1 MLSHTAARRENTLC
15 AWLIAAALLAFS
27 PAIRAQEAS
36 LPYTVQTGDK
46 LIVLAS
52 ELLANPS
59 DWNEVARFNAL
70 PNPNLIR
77 PGQTLNIPLRLM
89 KYTPAAARL
98 VSVEGNVQVDNRAAL
113 AGAPVTEGSRL
124 QTGANSSA
132 VMQLADGSRVQMLPG
147 SFAELVTSRN
157 YSLAAASE
165 SESGN
170 WFAGLLRLTQ
180 GAVETLASH
189 INHRATPL
197 QVQTPTSLVGV
208 RGTRFRVATES
219 TGNPASRAEVL
230 EGVVRADNP
239 AQRSGAD
246 LPQGTGAVINP
257 AQREV
262 TVVKLLPAP
271 DLGALPAE
279 ITAAQAHSWP
289 LPVLPGA
296 VAFRLQVASDSGFER
311 IVRDQRIAGA
321 TADLSGLVLGIW
333 HVRLRGIDAQTL
345 EGFDSAKPLTIKAD
359 QRAWRVINSSLSLV
373 DGTARLNWTGMRADG
388 EPIPLVGA
396 TATLAADAALVKVMG
411 KPAAERGA
419 FDLGALQPGRYY
431 LRIDLDGKAE
441 PRSSEVYRLD
451 VPEGWGRNVV
461 NVMTA
466 LQPAG
471 T

>member
-1 MLSHTAARRENTLC
+1 M
-15 AWLIAAALLAFS
+15 
-27 PAIRAQEAS
+27 
-36 LPYTVQTGDK
+36 
-46 LIVLAS
+46 
-52 ELLANPS
+52 
-59 DWNEVARFNAL
+59 
-70 PNPNLIR
+70 
-77 PGQTLNIPLRLM
+77 
-89 KYTPAAARL
+89 
-98 VSVEGNVQVDNRAAL
+98 
-113 AGAPVTEGSRL
+113 
-124 QTGANSSA
+124 
-132 VMQLADGSRVQMLPG
+132 
-147 SFAELVTSRN
+147 
-157 YSLAAASE
+157 
-165 SESGN
+165 
-170 WFAGLLRLTQ
+170 
-180 GAVETLASH
+180 
-189 INHRATPL
+189 
-197 QVQTPTSLVGV
+197 
-208 RGTRFRVATES
+208 
-219 TGNPASRAEVL
+219 L

-396 TATLAADAALVKVMG
+396 TATLAADA
-411 KPAAERGA
+411 ERGA
-419 FDLGALQPGRYY
+419 FGLGALQPGRYY

-471 T
+471 A